1 MIYGKNKKIRK
12 KKTTQIKRI
21 ILCYSSGELWDKK

>member
-1 MIYGKNKKIRK
+1 MEKIKKFE